1 MPPRNWK
8 MRVGDILECI
18 AKIQRH
24 THGYDFD
31 AFENDD
37 KTIDSVLRNLEIIG
51 EAARHIPRE
60 VRERFKTLPWKEMQT
75 MRNIVIH
82 EYHGVN
88 LKIIWQTVK
97 HDLPALVPQLKE
109 IVEADEQ

>member
-1 MPPRNWK
+1 
-8 MRVGDILECI
+8 LECI

-24 THGYDFD
+24 TQGYDFD
-31 AFENDD
+31 DFESDD

-51 EAARHIPRE
+51 EATRHIPRE
-60 VRERFKTLPWKEMQT
+60 IKARYANLPWKEMQG

-88 LKIIWQTVK
+88 LKIIWQTVTG
-97 HDLPALVPQLKE
+97 DLPSIVPLLTRILEETK
-109 IVEADEQ
+109 

>member
-24 THGYDFD
+24 TQGYDFD
-31 AFENDD
+31 DFKGDD

-51 EAARHIPRE
+51 EATRQIPRE
-60 VRERFKTLPWKEMQT
+60 IKERYVKLPWKEMQG

-88 LKIIWQTVK
+88 LKIIWQTVTG
-97 HDLPALVPQLKE
+97 DLPSIVPLLTKILE
-109 IVEADEQ
+109 EEK

>member
-8 MRVGDILECI
+8 MRVGDILDCI

-24 THGYDFD
+24 TKGYDFGD
-31 AFENDD
+31 FENDD

-51 EAARHIPRE
+51 EATRHIPRE
-60 VRERFKTLPWKEMQT
+60 VKERYANLPWKEMQG

-88 LKIIWQTVK
+88 LRIIWQTVTD
-97 HDLPALVPQLKE
+97 DLPSIVPLLSKILE
-109 IVEADEQ
+109 ESK